1 MTAQAQSPDRPRSS
15 VTRDRLLLAAAQLLD
30 ESPNKQETAGKRVST
45 RAICERAGVQAPTL
59 YHHFGS
65 KQGLLD
71 AVVNYGFTQ
80 YVQSGQAR
88 STEGDPVARIRDGWD
103 DHVRF
108 GLEHPS
114 FYVLLYGQIQ
124 PGVPCTL
131 TANAEAMLLDLFT
144 EVARQ
149 GRLRVGPAHAARQFV
164 AANSGVTL
172 SLIAQPADAVDLTLS
187 TGVRDALLAAL
198 VTDEPAGAAADSA
211 RTLAVALSAALAE
224 EGASAGGLSPVE
236 RSMLGEWLDQ
246 VGSCRASDAPG
257 PGAKRLLL

>member
-1 MTAQAQSPDRPRSS
+1 MVSGAAKTDKPKLGGA
-15 VTRDRLLLAAAQLLD
+15 RDRLLLAAGELLH
-30 ESPNKQETAGKRVST
+30 ESEDKNVST

-80 YVQSGQAR
+80 YVQAAAAQSESADPA
-88 STEGDPVARIRDGWD
+88 EGIRAGWD

-131 TANAEAMLLDLFT
+131 TASAEAMLLELLT
-144 EVARQ
+144 AVARL
-149 GRLRVGPAHAARQFV
+149 GRLRVAPAAAARQIV
-164 AANSGVTL
+164 AANVGVTL
-172 SLIAQPADAVDLTLS
+172 SLIAQPAGQVDETMS
-187 TGVRDALLAAL
+187 HQVRDAVLASLITGGQDTGAGS
-198 VTDEPAGAAADSA
+198 VAPAVG
-211 RTLAVALSAALAE
+211 TLAVALSAALNQAE
-224 EGASAGGLSPVE
+224 TPLSTSE
-236 RSMLGEWLDQ
+236 ITMLHEWLRRLSE
-246 VGSCRASDAPG
+246 VG
-257 PGAKRLLL
+257 